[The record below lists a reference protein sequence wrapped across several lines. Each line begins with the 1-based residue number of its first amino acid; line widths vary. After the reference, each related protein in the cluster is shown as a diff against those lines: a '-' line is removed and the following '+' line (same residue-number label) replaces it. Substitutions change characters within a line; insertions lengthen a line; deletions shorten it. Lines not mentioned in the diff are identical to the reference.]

1 MVSDDRSKVR
11 ISDIVSFSDAIFAFS
26 ITFMALS
33 IQFPDQTNNL
43 TQSEIISK
51 ILELRPQFEVYVVS
65 FFVVG
70 IYWIAYH
77 FVFNHI
83 IDSHSTRTWI
93 NLLFLFFITLISFT
107 TSLLIRYG
115 NYSIVFILYSAVL
128 AITGTLLSL
137 IWIHAKVTN
146 HIDKELN
153 ETNIMNITLESIVPP
168 IIFMLSIPVFF
179 INANIAHYFWL
190 LIIPSK
196 VIIRKRYPYN
206 NSSLS

>member
-1 MVSDDRSKVR
+1 MDLHDRSKVR
-11 ISDIVSFSDAIFAFS
+11 IGDIISFSDTIFAFS

-33 IQFPDQTNNL
+33 IQFPNQNNNL

-51 ILELRPQFEVYVVS
+51 IIELRPQFEIYVVG

-83 IDSHSTRTWI
+83 INSHATRTWI
-93 NLLFLFFITLISFT
+93 NLIFLFFITLISFT
-107 TSLLIRYG
+107 TSLLISFG
-115 NYSIVFILYSAVL
+115 NYSIVFILYSTVL
-128 AITGTLLSL
+128 TIAGVLLSL

-146 HIDKELN
+146 HIDNSLDDTE
-153 ETNIMNITLESIVPP
+153 IMNITLETIVPP

-179 INANIAHYFWL
+179 INTNAAHYFCL
-190 LIIPSK
+190 LIIPEDYYK
-196 VIIRKRYPYN
+196 KKI
-206 NSSLS
+206 SLQIEYKI

>member
-1 MVSDDRSKVR
+1 MGVHDRSKVR
-11 ISDIVSFSDAIFAFS
+11 IGDIISFSDAIFAFS

-33 IQFPDQTNNL
+33 IQFPSQTNNL

-51 ILELRPQFEVYVVS
+51 IIELRPQFEIYVVS

-83 IDSHSTRTWI
+83 TDSHWTRTWI

-107 TSLLIRYG
+107 TSLLISYG
-115 NYSIVFILYSAVL
+115 NYSIVFILYSVVL
-128 AITGTLLSL
+128 TIAGSLLSL
-137 IWIHAKVTN
+137 IWIHAKATN
-146 HIDKELN
+146 HIDNTLDDTK
-153 ETNIMNITLESIVPP
+153 IINITLETIAPP

-179 INANIAHYFWL
+179 INTNAAHYFWL

-196 VIIRKRYPYN
+196 IIIRKRYPYK
-206 NSSLS
+206 